1 MTDYMNGDSIRKDF
15 PIFSKHPE
23 LIYFDSACTTQKPKP
38 VVDAVVAY
46 YTEYT
51 ACAGR
56 SAHKLAKE
64 VDAKFEDARAKVA
77 KFVGANA
84 DELVWTKNTTEAV
97 NVLANTFDFSKRK
110 KVVMTNLEH
119 HSTLLPFLKL
129 KELGT
134 IDVEYVTANERG
146 EIADEQWKKAID
158 NETALIVVHHT
169 NNSVGTKSNL
179 SLITKLAHENGALI
193 AVDGAQGVPHCEV
206 NFKRENYD
214 FLAFS
219 GHKMLGP
226 TGIGALIVKK
236 DLLKKM
242 PPFLVGGG
250 TIQNVTLEHA
260 EYISGPH
267 RFEAGIQNYSG
278 AIGLGAAVDYLS
290 KLGMKNVEAH
300 EQKLRA
306 KLEQIL
312 FSIPNIQVYGY
323 HKPDK
328 YGYGANYPK
337 INKTALFSFNLKGAK
352 PHEIALMLDQDNI
365 AVRSGVFCAQPA
377 MEAMGAKDGAVRA
390 SLYIYN
396 TEEEI
401 EKFGERLR
409 KISQLY

>member
-1 MTDYMNGDSIRKDF
+1 MNGDNLRKDF
-15 PIFSKHPE
+15 PIFSKRPE
-23 LIYFDSACTTQKPKP
+23 LIYFDSACTTQKPKQ
-38 VVDAVVAY
+38 VVDAVVSY

-56 SAHKLAKE
+56 SAHKMAKE
-64 VDAKFEDARAKVA
+64 VDAKFEDARTKVA
-77 KFVGANA
+77 KFVGANFE
-84 DELVWTKNTTEAV
+84 ELLWTKNTTEAM

-119 HSTLLPFLKL
+119 HSTMLPFLKL
-129 KELGT
+129 KELGA
-134 IDVEYVTANERG
+134 IDIDYVIANEHG

-158 NETALIVVHHT
+158 RETALVVVHHT
-169 NNSVGTKSNL
+169 NNSVGTKADL
-179 SLITKLAHENGALI
+179 PLITKLTHENGALI

-206 NFKRENYD
+206 NFKKENYD

-226 TGIGALIVKK
+226 TGIGALVVKK

-250 TIQNVTLEHA
+250 TIQDVKLEHA
-260 EYISGPH
+260 EYIAGPH

-278 AIGLGAAVDYLS
+278 AIGFGAAVDYLS
-290 KLGMKNVEAH
+290 KIGMKNVESH
-300 EQKLRA
+300 EKTLAERMQETLQKIDGVTIYGPA
-306 KLEQIL
+306 
-312 FSIPNIQVYGY
+312 FSKSHG
-323 HKPDK
+323 
-328 YGYGANYPK
+328 
-337 INKTALFSFNLKGAK
+337 ALFSFNLKGAK
-352 PHEIALMLDQDNI
+352 PHEVALMLDQANI

-390 SLYIYN
+390 SLYVYN
-396 TEEEI
+396 TEDEI

-409 KISQLY
+409 KIAQLYK

>member
-1 MTDYMNGDSIRKDF
+1 
-15 PIFSKHPE
+15 
-23 LIYFDSACTTQKPKP
+23 
-38 VVDAVVAY
+38 
-46 YTEYT
+46 
-51 ACAGR
+51 
-56 SAHKLAKE
+56 
-64 VDAKFEDARAKVA
+64 
-77 KFVGANA
+77 
-84 DELVWTKNTTEAV
+84 
-97 NVLANTFDFSKRK
+97 
-110 KVVMTNLEH
+110 
-119 HSTLLPFLKL
+119 
-129 KELGT
+129 
-134 IDVEYVTANERG
+134 
-146 EIADEQWKKAID
+146 
-158 NETALIVVHHT
+158 
-169 NNSVGTKSNL
+169 
-179 SLITKLAHENGALI
+179 
-193 AVDGAQGVPHCEV
+193 
-206 NFKRENYD
+206 
-214 FLAFS
+214 
-219 GHKMLGP
+219 MLGP

-300 EQKLRA
+300 EHKLA
-306 KLEQIL
+306 EKLHGVLSSIDGITIYGPK
-312 FSIPNIQVYGY
+312 FS
-323 HKPDK
+323 
-328 YGYGANYPK
+328 
-337 INKTALFSFNLKGAK
+337 KTHGALFSFNLKGAK